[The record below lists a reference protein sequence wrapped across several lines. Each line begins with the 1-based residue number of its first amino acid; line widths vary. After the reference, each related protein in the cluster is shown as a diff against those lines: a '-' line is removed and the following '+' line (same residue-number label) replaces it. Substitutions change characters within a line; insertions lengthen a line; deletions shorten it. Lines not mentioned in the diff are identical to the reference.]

1 MALPD
6 SAETPRMLALRKI
19 VEEAGPEQMLGW
31 AKPRDEDY
39 ALFGEIIHVYSSF
52 DFILR
57 YMAETMDK
65 QGMLRSLGP
74 GRRRS

>member
-6 SAETPRMLALRKI
+6 STETPRTLALRKI
-19 VEEAGPEQMLGW
+19 VEEADPEQMLGW

-39 ALFGEIIHVYSSF
+39 ALFGKIIHMYSTF

-57 YMAETMDK
+57 YMAETMD
-65 QGMLRSLGP
+65 
-74 GRRRS
+74 RRRQICRAACS